1 MPPSLKDHLARAAR
15 NDETALVDGRGKNA
29 VQLRRFNERLV
40 LKVLRRMG
48 EGSKSDLAEAAGLT
62 SATVGGIVNSL
73 QKDDLLLMTR
83 KRSDGQRG
91 HPTTLYRLNPEG
103 AYGVG
108 VRLDRA
114 FIETVLIDFDGNL
127 MARIFHD
134 ALLPP
139 PEKTLEIVLRDV
151 AKVREL
157 LPETKKS
164 RLTGVGLAV
173 PFNLGSWLDQLGLPL
188 ESFRL
193 WDDFDFAEALRRA
206 VDIPVYSE
214 NDGNA
219 AVIAE
224 LYYGLGRELDDFL
237 YLFFGP
243 SIGGGVVLSGDCL
256 LGADGNAGD
265 VGLMLTTPSSLPSA
279 VQPKGRW
286 DILLNRTALNALARH
301 LRHNGAK
308 VDSASE
314 LQSVMADYP
323 RAVDEWLD
331 DCVDALM
338 PAIWGGRALL
348 EAPVVVIDTDA
359 GAAFAER
366 LMGKL
371 REALLA
377 NAPEARTPPEL
388 LRGSFGSDAGAIGA
402 ASLPIFYSFSP
413 RASILTSGQET

>member
-1 MPPSLKDHLARAAR
+1 MPPSVTDPRARAKQTSMSVQA
-15 NDETALVDGRGKNA
+15 DGRGKNA
-29 VQLRRFNERLV
+29 VQLRRFNERLA
-40 LKVLRRMG
+40 LKILRRMG
-48 EGSKSDLAEAAGLT
+48 EASKSDLAAAAGLT
-62 SATVGGIVNSL
+62 SAAVGGIVNSL
-73 QKDDLLLMTR
+73 RKDGLILETR
-83 KRSDGQRG
+83 ERRDGQRG
-91 HPTTLYRLNPEG
+91 HPTTLFRLNPEG

-134 ALLPP
+134 SLLPP
-139 PEKTLEIVLRDV
+139 PEKTLEIVRRDV
-151 AKVREL
+151 EKVLEL
-157 LPETKKS
+157 LPESKKG
-164 RLTGVGLAV
+164 RLAGIGLAV

-193 WDDFDFAEALRRA
+193 WDDFDFAEALRDA

-243 SIGGGVVLSGDCL
+243 SIGGGVAISGDCL
-256 LGADGNAGD
+256 LGETGNAGD

-279 VQPKGRW
+279 VKPKGKW
-286 DILLNRTALNALARH
+286 DILLNRTALNSLARH
-301 LRHNGAK
+301 LRHHGATF
-308 VDSASE
+308 DSVAG
-314 LQSVMADYP
+314 LQGMMREHP
-323 RAVDEWLD
+323 QAVDEWLD

-338 PAIWGGRALL
+338 PAIWGGRALF
-348 EAPVVVIDTDA
+348 EAPAVVIDTDA
-359 GAAFAER
+359 GADFAER

-371 REALLA
+371 KDALA
-377 NAPEARTPPEL
+377 DNAPEARTPPEL

-402 ASLPIFYSFSP
+402 ASLPIFYNFSP
-413 RASILTSGQET
+413 RASILTSGTET